1 MFKQGQTEVY
11 SPRPEEVSDVIEN
24 QKEYYTVFNAEGS
37 MGASFWSFNQNPVN
51 QDKPFYEWFT
61 KKEFRQ
67 AMSCLLNRDRIANQ
81 TYRGL
86 AQAKYD
92 FFPEINPYYNPEI
105 TLQYRFDTH
114 KAEALLQKAGFTKKD
129 GIFYDGKGN
138 KLEFDLTIPSSN
150 SVQNDI
156 AQILV
161 DEASKVG
168 IKINIRQIDFQ
179 KVVEML
185 TATYDWQSVFIGLGS
200 NSFPSQGSNVWPS
213 DGNLHLWYP
222 MQEKPATDWEARI
235 DYLYNEGCY
244 TNDYDKAK
252 VIWDEYQQIILEQC
266 PIIYL
271 MRSRSF
277 FAIRNRW
284 DLSNVYYDNKNGA
297 MMSHIFLK

>member
-1 MFKQGQTEVY
+1 
-11 SPRPEEVSDVIEN
+11 
-24 QKEYYTVFNAEGS
+24 
-37 MGASFWSFNQNPVN
+37 
-51 QDKPFYEWFT
+51 
-61 KKEFRQ
+61 
-67 AMSCLLNRDRIANQ
+67 MSCILNRDRIANQ

-92 FFPEINPYYNPEI
+92 FFPEINPYYNPDI
-105 TLQYRFDTH
+105 TLQYRFDVQR
-114 KAEALLQKAGFTKKD
+114 AESLLQKAGFTKKD
-129 GIFYDGKGN
+129 GIYYDANGN

-150 SVQNDI
+150 TVQNDI
-156 AQILV
+156 AQIVV
-161 DEASKVG
+161 DEASKIG

-179 KVVEML
+179 KIVEML
-185 TATYDWQSVFIGLGS
+185 TATYDWQSVFIALGS
-200 NSFPSQGSNVWPS
+200 NAFPSQGSNVWPS

-222 MQEKPATDWEARI
+222 LQEKPATDWEARV

-266 PIIYL
+266 PLIYL

-297 MMSHIFLK
+297 KTAHIFLKQ